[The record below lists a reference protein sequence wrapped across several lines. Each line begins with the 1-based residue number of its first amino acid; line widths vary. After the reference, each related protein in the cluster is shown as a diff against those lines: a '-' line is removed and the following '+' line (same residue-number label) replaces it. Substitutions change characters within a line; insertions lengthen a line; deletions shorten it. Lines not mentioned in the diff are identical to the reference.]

1 MPMIKNKMTSISLQN
16 LEFMVECRHCIYGHS
31 DLLIYPSNRLSGV
44 AETLVIYFYKSH
56 ATIFP
61 TDIDLCVYK
70 TDICYVQLPNQ
81 AHSSNI
87 YCPAHHTSPPT
98 QDFHP
103 LVRYK
108 HELLY
113 CRALSISGGKPCRR
127 CSRCE
132 GEYHHFKDMR
142 ADNEAGRLPA
152 SVMKNS

>member
-1 MPMIKNKMTSISLQN
+1 MPMMKNKMTSISLQN

-70 TDICYVQLPNQ
+70 TDIYYVQLPNQ

-103 LVRYK
+103 QYDINMSYYIVEPSASQVENHAEDVLGVK
-108 HELLY
+108 V
-113 CRALSISGGKPCRR
+113 SIITLKI
-127 CSRCE
+127 
-132 GEYHHFKDMR
+132 
-142 ADNEAGRLPA
+142 
-152 SVMKNS
+152 